1 MNVQVGG
8 SLVGGCLVGGCRVGE
23 RRGTISLPLQFLAV
37 FFYGFI
43 LFITMQRRETLSS
56 SFTSMEIHI

>member
-23 RRGTISLPLQFLAV
+23 RRGTLDWTNRKFV
-37 FFYGFI
+37 VVDG
-43 LFITMQRRETLSS
+43 REGIR
-56 SFTSMEIHI
+56 EEGGY

>member
-23 RRGTISLPLQFLAV
+23 RRGTLISQS
-37 FFYGFI
+37 I
-43 LFITMQRRETLSS
+43 LTNFGQIVDSKSYDQS
-56 SFTSMEIHI
+56 